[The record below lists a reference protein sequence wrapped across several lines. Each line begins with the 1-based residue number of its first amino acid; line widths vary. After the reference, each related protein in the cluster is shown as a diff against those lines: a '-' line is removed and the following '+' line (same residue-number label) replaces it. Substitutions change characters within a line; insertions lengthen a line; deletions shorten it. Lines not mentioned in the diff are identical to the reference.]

1 MCISV
6 NKVTWALRKNK
17 TPHPML
23 MIGLTMQQYFHHH
36 VSSAVRWEA
45 HQGAFTQEN
54 TSIASYAPHFH
65 MMMTKP
71 IIVAM

>member
-1 MCISV
+1 
-6 NKVTWALRKNK
+6 
-17 TPHPML
+17 ML

-54 TSIASYAPHFH
+54 TSIASYAPYFH